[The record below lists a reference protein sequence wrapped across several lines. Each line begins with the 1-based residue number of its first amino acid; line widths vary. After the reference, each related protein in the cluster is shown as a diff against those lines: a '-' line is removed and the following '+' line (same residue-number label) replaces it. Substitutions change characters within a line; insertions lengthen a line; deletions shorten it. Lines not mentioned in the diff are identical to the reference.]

1 MAKSNNRDDFSQ
13 PTKNRLAKQA
23 RYHCSNPSCR
33 KLTSAPTSDGLK
45 EMNIGVAAHICAA
58 APGVGARRYRAEMTP
73 EQRKSHENGI
83 WLCQDC
89 AKAIDS
95 DDPIFTEAFLHSWK
109 QKHFED
115 MWRSVIDKL
124 PFGPTMPPTV
134 AEISAR
140 FQKAAAADLAVFRR
154 TPKWPGTN
162 VALTLTLKVKHV
174 DEALS
179 TRALAS
185 AVTALD
191 DLILV
196 AAPGMGKTTTL
207 FQVADGLLEI
217 GNGTPLIV
225 PLGDWA
231 TEGETLL
238 ASILKRPAFNGVSE
252 QDFRTVATK
261 PGVVLLLDG
270 WNELDAA
277 ARERARMQITA
288 LKAELPEL
296 GLAISTRKQA
306 LDIPFGGTRV
316 DLLPL
321 DDEQQMEIARGMRG
335 EAGAQLVDQAWRTAG
350 VRDLVTIPLYLTAL
364 LSLPEGAPFPTTKEE
379 VLRRFVAAH
388 EQEARRA
395 AALHAVALGFQQDYL
410 NDLAVFATTTANT
423 AITDSN
429 ARKSVT
435 DTARVLVDDGQITIS
450 TQPETVLETLVS
462 NHVLTRSGDTPGYS
476 FQHQQFQE
484 WYASHY
490 VERLMLQAVS
500 DPTARE
506 KLRVDVLDQRPWE
519 EAVLFA
525 VERSARGDAIY
536 KAACS
541 AAIRAAFEVDPV
553 FAGEMIFR
561 ATDEVWA
568 PIGTEM
574 RSLAEQWHARGK
586 VDRAVRFMI
595 ASGRPE
601 FSDLVWPL
609 VSHADDQV
617 HLHALRA
624 AKQFRPSVL
633 GNDAPTRIAALP
645 PEIRKN
651 VLHEIASHG
660 GIDGLDLATAIA
672 KADRDPDVKA
682 TVVDALSFRRADRHV
697 ADLLVDA
704 GDATYDILAEKGH
717 LDDIVVDAV
726 QQELRR
732 ARERRKVAGFSHF
745 QRLRTLV
752 HGSGGD
758 DRDSEVTEIIAEIE
772 IDRKRDGE
780 KHLLYEVRKRYPDAL
795 AKGLLRRVRERR
807 ELFYGADDILAAAGF
822 VLEDDT
828 LLKIALE
835 KTSRHDDQAEAAAS
849 VLGPNA
855 VGRLIDA
862 YLAAGEVVHDANG
875 KYDQAAGDHYHAL
888 RTRIGH
894 TPGASLVAA
903 VQARAINADNEEIVQ
918 LAELFSRETYRDDDR
933 ARPFTKEGLAAI
945 GVLAREWAERMLVTE
960 DVERRHVATVATMM
974 SHAPSDL
981 HLPLLKRM
989 LDQNL
994 RRYRAFREKATASGW
1009 KDRDAVQEAQWPQT
1023 HEYQRAFL
1031 AISTPETAA
1040 LMGKYL
1046 TDEHFGELAARVLLV
1061 QWTKANEPE
1070 NDKKFN
1076 SGVDFSRVKA
1086 RREARVSDPT
1096 GTSAEAEAIFGA
1108 IETLIIDGSSDAQVK
1123 LAVALGIVGA
1133 RLPHG
1138 QRDATIQKLISLAP
1152 RQARAALLLS
1162 LILSGEDIDIKLVAD
1177 GIAETFEAAEKEAWI
1192 LMQSDAYQLR
1202 DWLRLLP
1209 FATPITDLP
1218 AIVRSM
1224 PDAQRDPRM
1233 LEEMVRG
1240 LDSSSSDDAEGVTF
1254 KLAEENPALYQNHQW
1269 RATALRFG
1277 TVSAARC
1284 LVDLTVS
1291 GTLDDKSYDG
1301 WHWQRELGRLISE
1314 FSEVRSYVYD
1324 LLKDG
1329 PTTKQLAL
1337 LARAVAEDPGADG
1350 VLMLIDSE
1358 MKTGVSF
1365 MTWQSIQSAVTEYV
1379 PAENWE
1385 GAYNVVPVPA
1395 IELRRKLLA
1404 MTGSGGKDDPATR
1417 CLNLIDKLRDEYGA
1431 PESEPRHP
1439 DLASERPWP
1448 ILTPDPDAEDG
1459 GWSAGASSR

>member
-1 MAKSNNRDDFSQ
+1 MTKSNNRDDFTQ
-13 PTKNRLAKQA
+13 ATKNRLAKQA

-33 KLTSAPTSDGLK
+33 KLTSAPTSDGSK

-58 APGVGARRYRAEMTP
+58 APGVGARRYRADMTP
-73 EQRKSHENGI
+73 DQRRSHENGI

-95 DDPIFTEAFLHSWK
+95 DDPIFTDAFLHSWK
-109 QKHFED
+109 QKHSED

-179 TRALAS
+179 TRALAN
-185 AVTALD
+185 AVTTLD

-231 TEGETLL
+231 TEGDALL
-238 ASILKRPAFNGVSE
+238 VSILKRPAFNGISE
-252 QDFRTVATK
+252 QDFRAVATN

-270 WNELDAA
+270 WNELDPA
-277 ARERARMQITA
+277 ARERARVQITA
-288 LKAELPEL
+288 LKTELPEL
-296 GLAISTRKQA
+296 GLVISTRRQA

-321 DDEQQMEIARGMRG
+321 DDEQQMEIARAMRG
-335 EAGAQLVDQAWRTAG
+335 EDGAQLVDQAWRTAG

-364 LSLPEGAPFPTTKEE
+364 LLLPEGAPFPTTKEE

-410 NDLAVFATTTANT
+410 DDLAVFATTTANT

-429 ARKSVT
+429 ARKSVAE
-435 DTARVLVDDGQITIS
+435 TARVLMTDGQITVT
-450 TQPETVLETLVS
+450 TQPDTLLDTLVS

-484 WYASHY
+484 WYASRY
-490 VERLMLQAVS
+490 VERLMLQAAN
-500 DPTARE
+500 DPAERE
-506 KLRVDVLDQRPWE
+506 KLKADVLDQRPWE
-519 EAVLFA
+519 EAILFA
-525 VERSARGDAIY
+525 VERSARGDAAH

-541 AAIRAAFEVDPV
+541 AAIRAAFDVDPV

-561 ATDEVWA
+561 ATEEVWA

-574 RSLAEQWHARGK
+574 RDLAEQWHAPGK

-595 ASGRPE
+595 ASGRLE
-601 FSDLVWPL
+601 FADLLWPL
-609 VSHADDQV
+609 ISHANTQV
-617 HLHALRA
+617 HLPVLRA
-624 AKQFRPSVL
+624 AKRFRPSVL
-633 GNDAPTRIAALP
+633 GNDAPARIAALP

-651 VLHEIASHG
+651 VLHEIALHG

-672 KADRDPDVKA
+672 KTDSDPDVKA

-697 ADLLVDA
+697 ADLLADA

-717 LDDIVVDAV
+717 LDDIAVDAV

-732 ARERRKVAGFSHF
+732 AGERREVAGISHF

-752 HGSGGD
+752 HAPVGD
-758 DRDSEVTEIIAEIE
+758 DHDTDVTEIVAEME

-780 KHLLYEVRKRYPDAL
+780 MHLLYEARKRFPEAL
-795 AKGLLRRVRERR
+795 ANGLLRRVREHR

-822 VLEDDT
+822 ALEDDA
-828 LLKIALE
+828 LLGIALE
-835 KTSRHDDQAEAAAS
+835 ETSRHDARAEAAAS

-862 YLAAGEVVHDANG
+862 YLAAGKVARDASG
-875 KYDQAAGDHYHAL
+875 KYSQAAGDRYHDL
-888 RTRIGH
+888 RARIGH

-903 VQARAINADNEEIVQ
+903 VQARAVNADNEEIAQ
-918 LAELFSRETYRDDDR
+918 LAELCSRETYGDEER
-933 ARPFTKEGLAAI
+933 ARPFNEEGLAAI
-945 GVLAREWAERMLVTE
+945 GVLAREWAERMLAAGDE
-960 DVERRHVATVATMM
+960 KRWRVATIATMM
-974 SHAPSDL
+974 SHAPSVA
-981 HLPLLKRM
+981 HLPSLKRL
-989 LDQNL
+989 LDDNL

-1009 KDRDAVQEAQWPQT
+1009 KDRDAVHEAQHPHM

-1031 AISTPETAA
+1031 AINAQETSA
-1040 LMGKYL
+1040 LMREYL
-1046 TDEHFGELAARVLLV
+1046 TDEQFGELAARVLAA
-1061 QWTKANEPE
+1061 QWFEANEPKD
-1070 NDKKFN
+1070 DKKFR
-1076 SGVDFSRVKA
+1076 SGVDFSRVEA
-1086 RREARVSDPT
+1086 RREARAGGPDA
-1096 GTSAEAEAIFGA
+1096 TSVEAEAIFDA
-1108 IETLIIDGSSDAQVK
+1108 VETLIVDGSADAQVK

-1162 LILSGEDIDIKLVAD
+1162 LILSGEDIDIKLAAD
-1177 GIAETFEAAEKEAWI
+1177 GIAETFEAAKKETWI
-1192 LMQSDAYQLR
+1192 LTQSDAYQLHA
-1202 DWLRLLP
+1202 WLRLLP
-1209 FATPITDLP
+1209 FTTPITDLP
-1218 AIVRSM
+1218 AIVRGM

-1233 LEEMVRG
+1233 LEEMVSG
-1240 LDSSSSDDAEGVTF
+1240 LSSSCSDDAEGVTF
-1254 KLAEENPALYQNHQW
+1254 TLAEEDPRLYQNHQW
-1269 RATALRFG
+1269 RATVLRFG
-1277 TVSAARC
+1277 TLSAARR

-1291 GTLDDKSYDG
+1291 GALDGKSYDG
-1301 WHWQRELGRLISE
+1301 WHWQRELGGLISE
-1314 FSEVRSYVYD
+1314 FSEVRTYVYD

-1337 LARAVAEDPGADG
+1337 LASAVAEDPGADG
-1350 VLMLIDSE
+1350 ILMLIDFE
-1358 MKTGVSF
+1358 MKTGRSF
-1365 MTWQSIQSAVTEYV
+1365 MTWQSIQSVVTEHV

-1395 IELRRKLLA
+1395 VELRRKLLA
-1404 MTGSGGKDDPATR
+1404 MTGSGGKNDPAAR
-1417 CLNLIDKLRDEYGA
+1417 CLNVIDKLRDEYGA

-1439 DLASERPWP
+1439 DLASGRPWP
-1448 ILTPDPDAEDG
+1448 ILTPDLDAEDG
-1459 GWSAGASSR
+1459 S

>member
-1 MAKSNNRDDFSQ
+1 
-13 PTKNRLAKQA
+13 
-23 RYHCSNPSCR
+23 
-33 KLTSAPTSDGLK
+33 
-45 EMNIGVAAHICAA
+45 MNIGVAAHICAA
-58 APGVGARRYRAEMTP
+58 APGVGARRYRADMTP

-95 DDPIFTEAFLHSWK
+95 DDSIFTEAFLHTWK
-109 QKHFED
+109 QKHSED
-115 MWRSVIDKL
+115 MWRSVIHKL

-140 FQKAAAADLAVFRR
+140 FQNAAAADLAVFRR

-179 TRALAS
+179 TRALAN

-225 PLGDWA
+225 PLGDWS
-231 TEGETLL
+231 TEGEALL
-238 ASILKRPAFNGVSE
+238 ASILKRPAFNGISE
-252 QDFRTVATK
+252 QDFRAVATK

-277 ARERARMQITA
+277 ARERARVQITA

-296 GLAISTRKQA
+296 GLVISTRKQA

-379 VLRRFVAAH
+379 VLRRFIAAH

-395 AALHAVALGFQQDYL
+395 AALHAMALGFQQDYL
-410 NDLAVFATTTANT
+410 DGLAVFATTTANT

-429 ARKSVT
+429 ARKSVAET
-435 DTARVLVDDGQITIS
+435 TRVLVGDGQITIS
-450 TQPETVLETLVS
+450 TQPDTLLDTLVS

-484 WYASHY
+484 WYASHH

-500 DPTARE
+500 DPAARE
-506 KLRVDVLDQRPWE
+506 KLKVDVLDQRPWE

-525 VERSARGDAIY
+525 VERSARGDNVH

-541 AAIRAAFEVDPV
+541 AAIRAAFDVDPV
-553 FAGEMIFR
+553 LAGEMIFR
-561 ATDEVWA
+561 ASDEVWA
-568 PIGTEM
+568 PIATEM
-574 RSLAEQWHARGK
+574 RNIAEQWHAPGK

-601 FSDLVWPL
+601 FGDLIWPL
-609 VSHADDQV
+609 ISHPNSQV
-617 HLHALRA
+617 HLPALRA
-624 AKQFRPSVL
+624 AKRFRPSVL
-633 GNDAPTRIAALP
+633 GNDAPVRIAALP

-672 KADRDPDVKA
+672 KTDGDPDVKA

-697 ADLLVDA
+697 ADLLADA

-717 LDDIVVDAV
+717 LDDIAVDAI
-726 QQELRR
+726 QRELRH
-732 ARERRKVAGFSHF
+732 ARERRKAFGISHF
-745 QRLRTLV
+745 ARLRTLLYAP
-752 HGSGGD
+752 GGD
-758 DRDSEVTEIIAEIE
+758 DRDAEVTEIVAEME

-780 KHLLYEVRKRYPDAL
+780 FHLLYEARKRYPQAL
-795 AKGLLRRVRERR
+795 AKGLLRRVREHRN
-807 ELFYGADDILAAAGF
+807 LFYGADNILAAAGF
-822 VLEDDT
+822 SLEDDK
-828 LLKIALE
+828 LLGIALE
-835 KTSRHDDQAEAAAS
+835 ETNRHDDRAEAAAS
-849 VLGPNA
+849 VLGPIA
-855 VGRLIDA
+855 VGRLIEA
-862 YLAAGEVVHDANG
+862 YLAAGKVVRDASG
-875 KYDQAAGDHYHAL
+875 KYDQAAGDRYHGL
-888 RTRIGH
+888 RDRIGH

-903 VQARAINADNEEIVQ
+903 VQARAADADNEEIVQ
-918 LAELFSRETYRDDDR
+918 LAELFSRETYGDEERT
-933 ARPFTKEGLAAI
+933 RPFNEEGLAAI
-945 GVLAREWAERMLVTE
+945 GLLAREWAERMLAAGDE
-960 DVERRHVATVATMM
+960 KRWRVATIATMM
-974 SHAPSDL
+974 SCAPSVE

-989 LDQNL
+989 LDDNL
-994 RRYRAFREKATASGW
+994 RRYRAFRERTTASGR
-1009 KDRDAVQEAQWPQT
+1009 KDRDAVHEAQHPHM

-1031 AISTPETAA
+1031 AINVPETAA
-1040 LMGKYL
+1040 LMREYL
-1046 TDEHFGELAARVLLV
+1046 TDEHFGEWAASVLAF
-1061 QWTKANEPE
+1061 QWFEANEP
-1070 NDKKFN
+1070 NDDKKFR
-1076 SGVDFSRVKA
+1076 SSQDFSRMEE
-1086 RREARVSDPT
+1086 RREARAVDPAA
-1096 GTSAEAEAIFGA
+1096 TSAEAEAIFDA
-1108 IETLIIDGSSDAQVK
+1108 IDTLIVDGSTDAQMK
-1123 LAVALGIVGA
+1123 LGVALGIVGS

-1138 QRDATIQKLISLAP
+1138 QRDVTIQKLISLAP

-1177 GIAETFEAAEKEAWI
+1177 GIAETFEAAKKEAWI
-1192 LMQSDAYQLR
+1192 LTQSDAYQLR
-1202 DWLRLLP
+1202 AWLRLLP
-1209 FATPITDLP
+1209 FTTPVTDLP
-1218 AIVRSM
+1218 AIVRGM

-1233 LEEMVRG
+1233 LEEMVGG
-1240 LDSSSSDDAEGVTF
+1240 LNSSCSDDAEGVAFT
-1254 KLAEENPALYQNHQW
+1254 LAEEDPRLYQNHQW
-1269 RATALRFG
+1269 RTTALRFG
-1277 TVSAARC
+1277 TVSAARR
-1284 LVDLTVS
+1284 LIDLTIS
-1291 GTLDDKSYDG
+1291 GVLDGESYDG
-1301 WHWQRELGRLISE
+1301 WHWQRELGGLISE
-1314 FSEVRSYVYD
+1314 FPEVRTYVND

-1350 VLMLIDSE
+1350 VLMLIRFE
-1358 MKTGVSF
+1358 METGHLF
-1365 MTWQSIQSAVTEYV
+1365 MTWSVIESVVTEHV
-1379 PAENWE
+1379 PAENWK
-1385 GAYNVVPVPA
+1385 GAYNIVPVPA
-1395 IELRRKLLA
+1395 VKLRRKLLS
-1404 MTGSGGKDDPATR
+1404 MTHNGGKDDPAAR
-1417 CLNLIDKLRDEYGA
+1417 CLNLIDRLRDEYGA

-1439 DLASERPWP
+1439 DLESGRPWP
-1448 ILTPDPDAEDG
+1448 IFTPDSDAEG
-1459 GWSAGASSR
+1459 ES

>member
-1 MAKSNNRDDFSQ
+1 MAKSKNRDEFS
-13 PTKNRLAKQA
+13 PATKRAIERQA
-23 RYHCSNPSCR
+23 RGHCSNPACR
-33 KLTSAPTSDGLK
+33 RLTHAATSDGAG
-45 EMNIGVAAHICAA
+45 EINIGQASHICAA
-58 APGVGARRYRAEMTP
+58 APGGPRYDAQMTSEERAAAD
-73 EQRKSHENGI
+73 NGI
-83 WLCQDC
+83 WLCDVHGRAVD
-89 AKAIDS
+89 AKDS
-95 DDPIFTEAFLHSWK
+95 KFTVEELRRWK
-109 QKHFED
+109 RQTNED
-115 MWRSVIDKL
+115 SWRSVMHNE
-124 PFGPTMPPTV
+124 PYGPGMQASTPDDLG
-134 AEISAR
+134 R
-140 FQKAAAADLAVFRR
+140 RLRAAASADLAVFRR

-179 TRALAS
+179 TRALAN
-185 AVTALD
+185 AVTTLD

-231 TEGETLL
+231 TDGDALL
-238 ASILKRPAFNGVSE
+238 VSILKRPAFNGLSE
-252 QDFRTVATK
+252 QDFRAVAAN

-277 ARERARMQITA
+277 ARERARVQITA

-296 GLAISTRKQA
+296 GIVISTRKQA

-321 DDEQQMEIARGMRG
+321 DDDQQMEIAHSMRG
-335 EAGAQLVDQAWRTAG
+335 DAGARLVDQAWRTAG
-350 VRDLVTIPLYLTAL
+350 IRDLVTIPLYLTAL

-410 NDLAVFATTTANT
+410 DNLAVFATTKANT

-429 ARKSVT
+429 ARKSVAE
-435 DTARVLVDDGQITIS
+435 TARVLMADGQITIT
-450 TQPETVLETLVS
+450 TQPDTLLDTLVS

-490 VERLMLQAVS
+490 VEQLMLQAVS
-500 DPTARE
+500 DPAARE
-506 KLRVDVLDQRPWE
+506 KLKVDVLDQRPWE

-525 VERSARGDAIY
+525 VERSARGAAIY

-553 FAGEMIFR
+553 LAGEMIFR

-568 PIGTEM
+568 PISAEM
-574 RSLAEQWHARGK
+574 RSLAKQWHAPGK

-601 FSDLVWPL
+601 FADFLWPL
-609 VSHADDQV
+609 ISHANTQV
-617 HLHALRA
+617 HLPALRA
-624 AKQFRPSVL
+624 AKRFRSSVL
-633 GNDAPTRIAALP
+633 GNDAPARIAALP

-672 KADRDPDVKA
+672 KTDSDPDVKA

-697 ADLLVDA
+697 ADLLADA

-717 LDDIVVDAV
+717 LDDIAVDAV
-726 QQELRR
+726 QRELRR
-732 ARERRKVAGFSHF
+732 VRERRKVAGISHF

-752 HGSGGD
+752 HAPVED
-758 DRDSEVTEIIAEIE
+758 DHDTEITEIVAEME
-772 IDRKRDGE
+772 IDRRRDGE
-780 KHLLYEVRKRYPDAL
+780 IHLLYEARKRYPEAL
-795 AKGLLRRVRERR
+795 AKGLLRRVREHR

-822 VLEDDT
+822 ALEDDA
-828 LLKIALE
+828 LLGIALE
-835 KTSRHDDQAEAAAS
+835 ETSRHDDRAEAAAS

-862 YLAAGEVVHDANG
+862 YLAAGKVVRDASG
-875 KYDQAAGDHYHAL
+875 KYNQAAGDRYHDL
-888 RTRIGH
+888 RARIGH
-894 TPGASLVAA
+894 PPGASLVAA
-903 VQARAINADNEEIVQ
+903 VQARAVNANNEEIVQ
-918 LAELFSRETYRDDDR
+918 LAELFSRETYGDEER
-933 ARPFTKEGLAAI
+933 ARPFNVEGLAAI
-945 GVLAREWAERMLVTE
+945 GVLAREWAERMLAAGDE
-960 DVERRHVATVATMM
+960 KRLRVATIATMM
-974 SHAPSDL
+974 SHAPSVE

-989 LDQNL
+989 LDDNL
-994 RRYRAFREKATASGW
+994 RRYRAFRERATASGW
-1009 KDRDAVQEAQWPQT
+1009 KDRDAVHEAQHPHM

-1031 AISTPETAA
+1031 AINAPETAT
-1040 LMGKYL
+1040 LMREYL
-1046 TDEHFGELAARVLLV
+1046 TDEHFGELAARVLAF
-1061 QWTKANEPE
+1061 QWFELNEPKD
-1070 NDKKFN
+1070 DKKFR
-1076 SGVDFSRVKA
+1076 SGEDFSRA
-1086 RREARVSDPT
+1086 EERREARAANPAA
-1096 GTSAEAEAIFGA
+1096 TSAEAEAIFGA
-1108 IETLIIDGSSDAQVK
+1108 IDTLIVDGSTDAQVK
-1123 LAVALGIVGA
+1123 LGVALGIVGL

-1138 QRDATIQKLISLAP
+1138 QRDVTIQKLISFAT

-1177 GIAETFEAAEKEAWI
+1177 GIAETFEAVKKETWI
-1192 LMQSDAYQLR
+1192 LTQSDAYQLR
-1202 DWLRLLP
+1202 AWLRLLP
-1209 FATPITDLP
+1209 FATPVTDLP
-1218 AIVRSM
+1218 AIVRGM
-1224 PDAQRDPRM
+1224 PDAQREPRM
-1233 LEEMVRG
+1233 LEDMLGG
-1240 LDSSSSDDAEGVTF
+1240 LSSSCSDDAEGVTF
-1254 KLAEENPALYQNHQW
+1254 TLAEEDPRLYQNHQW

-1277 TVSAARC
+1277 TVSAARR

-1291 GTLDDKSYDG
+1291 GALDSKSYDG
-1301 WHWQRELGRLISE
+1301 RWQRELGGLISE
-1314 FSEVRSYVYD
+1314 FSEIRAYVYD

-1337 LARAVAEDPGADG
+1337 LASAVAEDPGTDG
-1350 VLMLIDSE
+1350 ILMLIDFE
-1358 MKTGVSF
+1358 MKTGRSF
-1365 MTWQSIQSAVTEYV
+1365 MTWQSIQSAVTEHV

-1385 GAYNVVPVPA
+1385 GAYNVVPIPA
-1395 IELRRKLLA
+1395 AELRRKLLA
-1404 MTGSGGKDDPATR
+1404 MTSSGGKDDPAAR
-1417 CLNLIDKLRDEYGA
+1417 CLNLIDEFRDEYGA

-1439 DLASERPWP
+1439 DLASGHPWP
-1448 ILTPDPDAEDG
+1448 ILTPDPGAADG
-1459 GWSAGASSR
+1459 T

>member
-1 MAKSNNRDDFSQ
+1 
-13 PTKNRLAKQA
+13 
-23 RYHCSNPSCR
+23 
-33 KLTSAPTSDGLK
+33 
-45 EMNIGVAAHICAA
+45 MNIGVAAHICAA
-58 APGVGARRYRAEMTP
+58 ASGVGARRYRADMTP
-73 EQRKSHENGI
+73 DQRKSHENGI

-109 QKHFED
+109 QKHSED

-134 AEISAR
+134 SEISSR

-179 TRALAS
+179 TRALAD
-185 AVTALD
+185 AVTTLD

-196 AAPGMGKTTTL
+196 APPGMGKTTTL

-231 TEGETLL
+231 TEGDALL
-238 ASILKRPAFNGVSE
+238 VSILKRPAFNGISE
-252 QDFRTVATK
+252 RDFRAVATN

-277 ARERARMQITA
+277 ARERARVQITT

-296 GLAISTRKQA
+296 GLVISTRKQA
-306 LDIPFGGTRV
+306 LDIPFSGTRV

-321 DDEQQMEIARGMRG
+321 DDKQQMEIARATRG
-335 EAGAQLVDQAWRTAG
+335 DAGAQLVDQAWRTAG

-379 VLRRFVAAH
+379 VLRRFIAAH

-410 NDLAVFATTTANT
+410 DGLAVFATTTANT

-429 ARKSVT
+429 ARKSVAN
-435 DTARVLVDDGQITIS
+435 TARVLVDDGQITIS
-450 TQPETVLETLVS
+450 SQPDTLLDTLVS

-490 VERLMLQAVS
+490 VERLMIQAVS
-500 DPTARE
+500 DPAARE
-506 KLRVDVLDQRPWE
+506 KLKVDVLDQRPWE

-525 VERSARGDAIY
+525 IERSARGDALY

-541 AAIRAAFEVDPV
+541 AAICAAFEVDPV
-553 FAGEMIFR
+553 LAGEMIFR
-561 ATDEVWA
+561 ATDEVWE

-574 RSLAEQWHARGK
+574 RSLAEQWHAPGK

-601 FSDLVWPL
+601 FADILWPL
-609 VSHADDQV
+609 ISHANTQV
-617 HLHALRA
+617 HLAALRA
-624 AKQFRPSVL
+624 AKRFRPSVL
-633 GNDAPTRIAALP
+633 GNDAPARIAALP

-672 KADRDPDVKA
+672 KTDSDPDVKA

-697 ADLLVDA
+697 ADLLADA
-704 GDATYDILAEKGH
+704 GDATYDILAENGQ
-717 LDDIVVDAV
+717 LDEIAVDAV
-726 QQELRR
+726 PQELRR
-732 ARERRKVAGFSHF
+732 ARERRKVAGISHF

-752 HGSGGD
+752 HTPVGD
-758 DRDSEVTEIIAEIE
+758 DHDTEVTEIVAEME
-772 IDRKRDGE
+772 IDQKRNGE
-780 KHLLYEVRKRYPDAL
+780 MHLLYEARKRYPEAL
-795 AKGLLRRVRERR
+795 ANGLLRRVCEHR

-822 VLEDDT
+822 ALEDDA
-828 LLKIALE
+828 LLRMVLE
-835 KTSRHDDQAEAAAS
+835 ATSHHDDRAEAAAA

-855 VGRLIDA
+855 VGRLIDTF
-862 YLAAGEVVHDANG
+862 LAARKVVRDANG
-875 KYDQAAGDHYHAL
+875 KYNKAAGDRYHEL
-888 RTRIGH
+888 RTRIGR

-903 VQARAINADNEEIVQ
+903 VQARAANADNEEIVE
-918 LAELFSRETYRDDDR
+918 LSELFSRQIYGDEGR
-933 ARPFTKEGLAAI
+933 ARPFNEEGVAAI
-945 GVLAREWAERMLVTE
+945 GVLARQWGERMLAAGGE
-960 DVERRHVATVATMM
+960 KRSRVAAIAAMM
-974 SHAPSDL
+974 SHAPSVT
-981 HLPLLKRM
+981 HLPLLKRL
-989 LDQNL
+989 LDDNL

-1009 KDRDAVQEAQWPQT
+1009 KDRDAVREAQHSHM
-1023 HEYQRAFL
+1023 HEYHRAFL
-1031 AISTPETAA
+1031 AINAPETAA
-1040 LMGKYL
+1040 LMREYL
-1046 TDEHFGELAARVLLV
+1046 TDEHFGELAARVLAF
-1061 QWTKANEPE
+1061 QWFEANEPKD
-1070 NDKKFN
+1070 DKKFR
-1076 SGVDFSRVKA
+1076 SGEDFSRVEE
-1086 RREARVSDPT
+1086 RREARAGNPAA
-1096 GTSAEAEAIFGA
+1096 TSAEAEAIFDA
-1108 IETLIIDGSSDAQVK
+1108 IDTLIVDGSTDAQVK
-1123 LAVALGIVGA
+1123 LGLTLGIVGS

-1138 QRDATIQKLISLAP
+1138 QRDVTIQKLISLAP

-1177 GIAETFEAAEKEAWI
+1177 GIAETFEAAKKKTWI
-1192 LMQSDAYQLR
+1192 LTESDAYQLR
-1202 DWLRLLP
+1202 AWLRLLP
-1209 FATPITDLP
+1209 FATPVTDLP
-1218 AIVRSM
+1218 AIVRGM
-1224 PDAQRDPRM
+1224 PNAQRAPRM
-1233 LEEMVRG
+1233 LEEMIGG
-1240 LDSSSSDDAEGVTF
+1240 LSSSCSDGAEGVTF
-1254 KLAEENPALYQNHQW
+1254 TLAEEDPRLYQNHRW

-1277 TVSAARC
+1277 TVSAARR
-1284 LVDLTVS
+1284 LIDLTVS
-1291 GTLDDKSYDG
+1291 GALDGTSDEG
-1301 WHWQRELGRLISE
+1301 WHWKRELGGLISE
-1314 FSEVRSYVYD
+1314 FPEARAYVHD

-1337 LARAVAEDPGADG
+1337 LASAVAEDPGANG
-1350 VLMLIDSE
+1350 VLMLIDFE
-1358 MKTGVSF
+1358 LKTGRSF
-1365 MTWQSIQSAVTEYV
+1365 MTWQSIQSAVTKHV

-1385 GAYNVVPVPA
+1385 GAYNIVPVPA
-1395 IELRRKLLA
+1395 VKLRRKLLA
-1404 MTGSGGKDDPATR
+1404 RTGSGGKGDPAAR

-1431 PESEPRHP
+1431 SESEPRHP
-1439 DLASERPWP
+1439 DLASGRTWP
-1448 ILTPDPDAEDG
+1448 ILTPDPDTE
-1459 GWSAGASSR
+1459 

>member
-1 MAKSNNRDDFSQ
+1 MAKSNNRDEFS
-13 PTKNRLAKQA
+13 PATKRAIERQA
-23 RYHCSNPSCR
+23 RGHCSNPACR
-33 KLTSAPTSDGLK
+33 RLTHAATSDGAG
-45 EMNIGVAAHICAA
+45 EINIGQASHICAA
-58 APGVGARRYRAEMTP
+58 APGGPRYDAQMTSEERAAAD
-73 EQRKSHENGI
+73 NGI
-83 WLCQDC
+83 WLCDVHGRAVD
-89 AKAIDS
+89 AKDS
-95 DDPIFTEAFLHSWK
+95 KFTVEELHRWK
-109 QKHFED
+109 RQTNED
-115 MWRSVIDKL
+115 SWRSVMHNV
-124 PFGPTMPPTV
+124 PYGPDMQAPTPDDLG
-134 AEISAR
+134 R
-140 FQKAAAADLAVFRR
+140 RLRAAASADLAVFRR
-154 TPKWPGTN
+154 TPKWPGTS

-179 TRALAS
+179 TRALAN
-185 AVTALD
+185 AVTTLD

-207 FQVADGLLEI
+207 FQVADGVLEI

-231 TEGETLL
+231 TEGDALL
-238 ASILKRPAFNGVSE
+238 VSIVKRPAFNGISE
-252 QDFRTVATK
+252 QDFRAVATK

-277 ARERARMQITA
+277 ARERARVQIAA

-296 GLAISTRKQA
+296 GLVISTRKQA

-321 DDEQQMEIARGMRG
+321 DDEQQMEIASGMRG
-335 EAGAQLVDQAWRTAG
+335 EAGAQLVDQAWRTVG
-350 VRDLVTIPLYLTAL
+350 VRDLVTIPLYLAAL

-388 EQEARRA
+388 EREARHA

-429 ARKSVT
+429 ARKSIT
-435 DTARVLVDDGQITIS
+435 GTARVLVDDGQITIS
-450 TQPETVLETLVS
+450 TQPDTLLDMLVS

-500 DPTARE
+500 DPAARE
-506 KLRVDVLDQRPWE
+506 KLKIDVLDQRPWE

-541 AAIRAAFEVDPV
+541 AAICAAFEVDPV
-553 FAGEMIFR
+553 LAGEMIFR

-568 PIGTEM
+568 PIGTDM
-574 RSLAEQWHARGK
+574 RNLAEQWHAPGK

-609 VSHADDQV
+609 VTHADDQV

-633 GNDAPTRIAALP
+633 GDDAPTRIASLP
-645 PEIRKN
+645 SEIRKH
-651 VLHEIASHG
+651 VLHEIASNS
-660 GIDGLDLATAIA
+660 GIDGLDLATSIA
-672 KADRDPDVKA
+672 KSDSEPRVKA

-697 ADLLVDA
+697 ADLLADA
-704 GDATYDILAEKGH
+704 GNATYDILAQKGH
-717 LDDIVVDAV
+717 LDDIAVDAV
-726 QQELRR
+726 RQELQR
-732 ARERRKVAGFSHF
+732 ARERRRAAGTSHIE
-745 QRLRTLV
+745 RLRTLV
-752 HGSGGD
+752 YSPGGD
-758 DRDSEVTEIIAEIE
+758 DCGTEVAGIVAEME

-780 KHLLYEVRKRYPDAL
+780 IHLLYEVRRRYPQAL
-795 AKGLLRRVRERR
+795 ADGLLRRLHERR
-807 ELFYGADDILAAAGF
+807 DLFYGADNILAAAGF
-822 VLEDDT
+822 ALEDDA
-828 LLKIALE
+828 LLGIALE
-835 KTSRHDDQAEAAAS
+835 ETGRHDDRAEAAAS
-849 VLGPNA
+849 VLGPIA

-862 YLAAGEVVHDANG
+862 YLAAGKVVRDADG
-875 KYDQAAGDHYHAL
+875 KYDQAAGDRYHGL
-888 RTRIGH
+888 RDRIGH

-903 VQARAINADNEEIVQ
+903 VQARAADADNEEIVR
-918 LAELFSRETYRDDDR
+918 LAELFSRESNCDEER
-933 ARPFTKEGLAAI
+933 ARPFSEEGLAAI
-945 GVLAREWAERMLVTE
+945 GVLAHKWAERILAAGDE
-960 DVERRHVATVATMM
+960 KRWRVANVATMM
-974 SHAPSDL
+974 RHAPSVA

-989 LDQNL
+989 LDDNL
-994 RRYRAFREKATASGW
+994 RRYRAFREEATASGW
-1009 KDRDAVQEAQWPQT
+1009 KDRDAVHEAQHPHM

-1031 AISTPETAA
+1031 AIDAPETAA
-1040 LMGKYL
+1040 LMRQYL
-1046 TDEHFGELAARVLLV
+1046 THEHFGELAALVLAA
-1061 QWTKANEPE
+1061 QWFEANEPKD
-1070 NDKKFN
+1070 DKKFRI
-1076 SGVDFSRVKA
+1076 GVDFSRVEA
-1086 RREARVSDPT
+1086 RREARAADPAA
-1096 GTSAEAEAIFGA
+1096 TSSEAEAIFGA
-1108 IETLIIDGSSDAQVK
+1108 IDTMIVDGSSDAQVK

-1138 QRDATIQKLISLAP
+1138 RRDATIQKLISLAP

-1162 LILSGEDIDIKLVAD
+1162 LVLAGEDIDIKLVAN
-1177 GIAETFEAAEKEAWI
+1177 GIAETFEAAKKETWI
-1192 LMQSDAYQLR
+1192 LTQSDAYQLR

-1209 FATPITDLP
+1209 FATPVTDLP
-1218 AIVRSM
+1218 TIVRGM
-1224 PDAQRDPRM
+1224 PDAQRDPQM
-1233 LEEMVRG
+1233 LEEMVGG
-1240 LDSSSSDDAEGVTF
+1240 LSFSSSGDAEGVTF
-1254 KLAEENPALYQNHQW
+1254 TLAEEDPRLYQNHGW

-1277 TVSAARC
+1277 TVSAARR

-1291 GTLDDKSYDG
+1291 GALDGKSYDG
-1301 WHWQRELGRLISE
+1301 WHWQRELGGLISE
-1314 FSEVRSYVYD
+1314 FSEVRTYVYG

-1329 PTTKQLAL
+1329 ATTKQLAL
-1337 LARAVAEDPGADG
+1337 LASAVAEDPDTDG
-1350 VLMLIDSE
+1350 VLMLIDFE
-1358 MKTGVSF
+1358 METGRSF
-1365 MTWQSIQSAVTEYV
+1365 MTWQSIQSAVTEHV

-1385 GAYNVVPVPA
+1385 GAYNVVPIPA
-1395 IELRRKLLA
+1395 VELRRKLLA
-1404 MTGSGGKDDPATR
+1404 MTGGGGTDDPAAR
-1417 CLNLIDKLRDEYGA
+1417 CLNVIDKLRDEYGA

-1459 GWSAGASSR
+1459 K

>member
-1 MAKSNNRDDFSQ
+1 MTKSNNRDDFSQ
-13 PTKNRLAKQA
+13 ATKNRLAKQA

-33 KLTSAPTSDGLK
+33 KLTSAPTSDGSK

-58 APGVGARRYRAEMTP
+58 APGIGARRYRADMTP
-73 EQRKSHENGI
+73 DQRKSHENGI

-109 QKHFED
+109 QKHSED
-115 MWRSVIDKL
+115 MWRSVVDKL
-124 PFGPTMPPTV
+124 PFGPTMRPTV
-134 AEISAR
+134 SEISAR

-154 TPKWPGTN
+154 TPKWPGTS

-179 TRALAS
+179 TRALAD
-185 AVTALD
+185 AVTTLD

-217 GNGTPLIV
+217 GNGTPLFV

-231 TEGETLL
+231 TEGDALL
-238 ASILKRPAFNGVSE
+238 LSILKRPAFNGISE
-252 QDFRTVATK
+252 QDFRAVATK

-277 ARERARMQITA
+277 ARERARVQIAA

-296 GLAISTRKQA
+296 GLVISTRKQA

-379 VLRRFVAAH
+379 VLRRFIAAH
-388 EQEARRA
+388 EHEARRA

-410 NDLAVFATTTANT
+410 DDLAVFATTRANT

-429 ARKSVT
+429 ARKSVAN
-435 DTARVLVDDGQITIS
+435 TARVLVDDGQITIS
-450 TQPETVLETLVS
+450 TQPDTLLDTLVS

-490 VERLMLQAVS
+490 VERLILQAVS
-500 DPTARE
+500 DPAARE
-506 KLRVDVLDQRPWE
+506 KLKVDVLNQRPWE

-525 VERSARGDAIY
+525 IERCARGDAVY
-536 KAACS
+536 RAACS
-541 AAIRAAFEVDPV
+541 AAISTAFEVDPV

-574 RSLAEQWHARGK
+574 RSLAEQWHAPGR

-609 VSHADDQV
+609 VTHADDQV
-617 HLHALRA
+617 HLHALQA

-633 GNDAPTRIAALP
+633 GSDAPTRIASLP
-645 PEIRKN
+645 SEIRKH
-651 VLHEIASHG
+651 VLHEIASNS

-672 KADRDPDVKA
+672 KSDREPEVKA

-697 ADLLVDA
+697 ADLLEDA
-704 GDATYDILAEKGH
+704 GVATYDILARKGH
-717 LDDIVVDAV
+717 LDDIAVDAV
-726 QQELRR
+726 QQELER
-732 ARERRKVAGFSHF
+732 ARERRTAAGISHIE
-745 QRLRTLV
+745 RLRALIY
-752 HGSGGD
+752 SPRGD
-758 DRDSEVTEIIAEIE
+758 ECDADIAEFVAEME
-772 IDRKRDGE
+772 IDRKRDSDR
-780 KHLLYEVRKRYPDAL
+780 HLLYEVRERYPQAL
-795 AKGLLRRVRERR
+795 ASGLLRRLRERR
-807 ELFYGADDILAAAGF
+807 KLYYGADNVLAAAGF
-822 VLEDDT
+822 ALEDDE
-828 LLKIALE
+828 LLEIALE
-835 KTSRHDDQAEAAAS
+835 ETNRHDDHAEAASS
-849 VLGPNA
+849 VLGPTA

-862 YLAAGEVVHDANG
+862 YLAAGKVLRDASG
-875 KYDQAAGDHYHAL
+875 KYNQAAGDRYHCL
-888 RTRIGH
+888 RDRIRH

-903 VQARAINADNEEIVQ
+903 IEARAADADIEEIVQ
-918 LAELFSRETYRDDDR
+918 LAALFSRETNGDEER
-933 ARPFTKEGLAAI
+933 ARPFSEEALAGI
-945 GVLAREWAERMLVTE
+945 GKLACEWAERMLAGGDE
-960 DVERRHVATVATMM
+960 KRWRVATIATMM
-974 SHAPSDL
+974 SRAPSVA

-989 LDQNL
+989 LDDNL
-994 RRYRAFREKATASGW
+994 HRYRFFREKATASGW
-1009 KDRDAVQEAQWPQT
+1009 KDRDAVHEAQHPHM

-1031 AISTPETAA
+1031 AINVPETAA
-1040 LMGKYL
+1040 LMREYL
-1046 TDEHFGELAARVLLV
+1046 TDEHFGELAARVLAA
-1061 QWTKANEPE
+1061 QWSQANEPKD
-1070 NDKKFN
+1070 DKKFLI
-1076 SGVDFSRVKA
+1076 GVDFSRVET
-1086 RREARVSDPT
+1086 RREARATDPAA
-1096 GTSAEAEAIFGA
+1096 TSIEAETIFGA
-1108 IETLIIDGSSDAQVK
+1108 IETLIVDGSSDAQVK
-1123 LAVALGIVGA
+1123 LAVSLGIVGA

-1138 QRDATIQKLISLAP
+1138 QRDATIRKLIALAP

-1162 LILSGEDIDIKLVAD
+1162 LVLSGEDIEIKLVAN
-1177 GIAETFEAAEKEAWI
+1177 GIAETFEAAEKETWI
-1192 LMQSDAYQLR
+1192 LTQSDAYQLR

-1209 FATPITDLP
+1209 FATPVSDLP
-1218 AIVRSM
+1218 VIVRSM
-1224 PDAQRDPRM
+1224 PEAQRNPRM
-1233 LEEMVRG
+1233 LEEMILG
-1240 LDSSSSDDAEGVTF
+1240 LGSSSSADAEDATF
-1254 KLAEENPALYQNHQW
+1254 ALAEDDPRLYQNHAW
-1269 RATALRFG
+1269 RATVLSIG
-1277 TVSAARC
+1277 TVSAAHR

-1291 GTLDDKSYDG
+1291 GALDAKSHDS
-1301 WHWQRELGRLISE
+1301 WHWQRELGGLISE
-1314 FSEVRSYVYD
+1314 FSEVRTYVYD

-1329 PTTKQLAL
+1329 PTTKQLAS
-1337 LARAVAEDPGADG
+1337 LAGATAEDPGTDG
-1350 VLMLIDSE
+1350 VLMLIDFEKRTGRSYVGRLSIESVVSE
-1358 MKTGVSF
+1358 R
-1365 MTWQSIQSAVTEYV
+1365 V
-1379 PAENWE
+1379 PAEDWE
-1385 GAYNVVPVPA
+1385 NAYDIVPVA
-1395 IELRRKLLA
+1395 ATELRRKLLA
-1404 MTGSGGKDDPATR
+1404 MTESGGRDDPAAR
-1417 CLNLIDKLRDEYGA
+1417 CLKLIDKLRDEYGA

-1439 DLASERPWP
+1439 DITSEKPWP
-1448 ILTPDPDAEDG
+1448 ILASAPISDDA
-1459 GWSAGASSR
+1459 S

>member
-1 MAKSNNRDDFSQ
+1 MAKSKNRDEFS
-13 PTKNRLAKQA
+13 PATKRAIERQA
-23 RYHCSNPSCR
+23 RGHCSNPACR
-33 KLTSAPTSDGLK
+33 RLTHAATSDGAA
-45 EMNIGVAAHICAA
+45 EINIGQASHICAA
-58 APGVGARRYRAEMTP
+58 APGGPRYDAQMTSEERAAAD
-73 EQRKSHENGI
+73 NGI
-83 WLCQDC
+83 WLCDVHGRAVD
-89 AKAIDS
+89 AKDS
-95 DDPIFTEAFLHSWK
+95 KFTVEELRRWK
-109 QKHFED
+109 RQTNED
-115 MWRSVIDKL
+115 SWRSVMHNV
-124 PFGPTMPPTV
+124 PYGPGMQAPTPDDLG
-134 AEISAR
+134 R
-140 FQKAAAADLAVFRR
+140 RLRAAASADLAVFRR
-154 TPKWPGTN
+154 TPKWPSTN

-179 TRALAS
+179 TRALAK
-185 AVTALD
+185 AVTTLD

-207 FQVADGLLEI
+207 FQVADGVLEI

-231 TEGETLL
+231 TEGDALL
-238 ASILKRPAFNGVSE
+238 VSILKRPAFNGISE
-252 QDFRTVATK
+252 QNFRTVATK

-277 ARERARMQITA
+277 ARERARVQITA
-288 LKAELPEL
+288 LKTELPEL
-296 GLAISTRKQA
+296 GLVISTRRQA

-321 DDEQQMEIARGMRG
+321 DDEQQMEIARAMRG

-350 VRDLVTIPLYLTAL
+350 VHELVTIPLYLTAL
-364 LSLPEGAPFPTTKEE
+364 LSLPDGAPFPTTKEE

-410 NDLAVFATTTANT
+410 DNLAVFATSTANT

-429 ARKSVT
+429 ARKAVAE
-435 DTARVLVDDGQITIS
+435 TARVLMADGQMTIT
-450 TQPETVLETLVS
+450 TQPDTLLDTLVS
-462 NHVLTRSGDTPGYS
+462 NHVLTHSGDTPGYS

-500 DPTARE
+500 DPAARE
-506 KLRVDVLDQRPWE
+506 KLKADVLDQRPWE

-525 VERSARGDAIY
+525 VERSARGDAAH

-541 AAIRAAFEVDPV
+541 AAIRTAFDVDPV
-553 FAGEMIFR
+553 LAGEMIFR

-568 PIGTEM
+568 PIGAEM
-574 RSLAEQWHARGK
+574 RGFAEQWHAPGK

-595 ASGRPE
+595 ASGKPE
-601 FSDLVWPL
+601 FGDLLWPL
-609 VSHADDQV
+609 ISHANTQV
-617 HLHALRA
+617 HLPALRA
-624 AKQFRPSVL
+624 AKRFRPSVL
-633 GNDAPTRIAALP
+633 GNDAPARIAALP

-672 KADRDPDVKA
+672 KTDSDPDVKA

-697 ADLLVDA
+697 ADLLADA
-704 GDATYDILAEKGH
+704 GDATYDILAEKDH
-717 LDDIVVDAV
+717 LDDIAVDAV

-732 ARERRKVAGFSHF
+732 ARERRKVAGISHF

-752 HGSGGD
+752 HAPGGD
-758 DRDSEVTEIIAEIE
+758 DRDTEVTEVTEIIAEME

-780 KHLLYEVRKRYPDAL
+780 MHLLYEARKRYPEAL
-795 AKGLLRRVRERR
+795 ANGLLRRVRERR
-807 ELFYGADDILAAAGF
+807 ELFYGADNILAAAGF
-822 VLEDDT
+822 ALEDDT
-828 LLKIALE
+828 LLGIALE
-835 KTSRHDDQAEAAAS
+835 ETSRHDDRAKAAAS

-862 YLAAGEVVHDANG
+862 YLAAGKVLRDASG
-875 KYDQAAGDHYHAL
+875 KYNQAAGDRYHDL
-888 RTRIGH
+888 RARIGH
-894 TPGASLVAA
+894 SPGASLVAA
-903 VQARAINADNEEIVQ
+903 VQARAVNTDNEEIVQ
-918 LAELFSRETYRDDDR
+918 LAELFSREIYGDEER
-933 ARPFTKEGLAAI
+933 ARPFSEEGLAAI
-945 GVLAREWAERMLVTE
+945 GVLAREWAERMLAAGDE
-960 DVERRHVATVATMM
+960 KRWRVATIATMM
-974 SHAPSDL
+974 SHAPSVA
-981 HLPLLKRM
+981 HLASLKRL
-989 LDQNL
+989 LDDNL

-1009 KDRDAVQEAQWPQT
+1009 KDRDAVHEAQHPHM

-1031 AISTPETAA
+1031 AINAQETAA
-1040 LMGKYL
+1040 LMREYL
-1046 TDEHFGELAARVLLV
+1046 TDEHFGELAARVLAV
-1061 QWTKANEPE
+1061 QWFEANEPKD
-1070 NDKKFN
+1070 DKKFR
-1076 SGVDFSRVKA
+1076 SGEDFSRVEV
-1086 RREARVSDPT
+1086 RREARAADPAA
-1096 GTSAEAEAIFGA
+1096 TSAEAEAIFGA
-1108 IETLIIDGSSDAQVK
+1108 IDTLIVDGSTDAQMK
-1123 LAVALGIVGA
+1123 LGVALGIVGT

-1138 QRDATIQKLISLAP
+1138 QRDVTIQKLISLAP

-1162 LILSGEDIDIKLVAD
+1162 LILSGEDIDIKLVAN
-1177 GIAETFEAAEKEAWI
+1177 GIAETFEAAKKDTWI
-1192 LMQSDAYQLR
+1192 LTQSDAYQLR

-1209 FATPITDLP
+1209 FATPVTDLP
-1218 AIVRSM
+1218 AIVRGM

-1233 LEEMVRG
+1233 LEEMVGG
-1240 LDSSSSDDAEGVTF
+1240 LSSSPSDDAEGVTF
-1254 KLAEENPALYQNHQW
+1254 TLAEENPRLYQNHQW
-1269 RATALRFG
+1269 RETALRFG
-1277 TVSAARC
+1277 TVSAARR

-1291 GTLDDKSYDG
+1291 GALDGKSYDG
-1301 WHWQRELGRLISE
+1301 WRWQRELGGLISE
-1314 FSEVRSYVYD
+1314 FSEVRAYVHD

-1337 LARAVAEDPGADG
+1337 LASAVAEGPGTDG
-1350 VLMLIDSE
+1350 VLMLIDFE
-1358 MKTGVSF
+1358 IKTGRSF
-1365 MTWQSIQSAVTEYV
+1365 MTWQSIQSAVTEHV

-1395 IELRRKLLA
+1395 VELRRKLLA
-1404 MTGSGGKDDPATR
+1404 MTGSGGKNDPAAR

-1439 DLASERPWP
+1439 DLASGRPWP

-1459 GWSAGASSR
+1459 S